1 MIYKIDFLCK
11 ILATFIVIT
20 FFIIICNFLYYG
32 FVSYEKRLSKILKRN
47 KLLKISGIL
56 FLTSIILI
64 MILNSLSDKLMKEE
78 VISELNLMS
87 NTKTEIFIN
96 NQKVQNISLISKLKN
111 MEKQT
116 NKISGKTQIRVQLK
130 NSLKAIDLV
139 FQRNP
144 YDQENY
150 WIFVPKYNHST
161 NNCIGEIHTDEL
173 KKFN

>member
-11 ILATFIVIT
+11 ILAIFIVIT
-20 FFIIICNFLYYG
+20 FFIIICNFLYYR
-32 FVSYEKRLSKILKRN
+32 FVSYEKRLSKVLKRN
-47 KLLKISGIL
+47 KLLKISGII
-56 FLTSIILI
+56 FLTSVMLI

-78 VISELNLMS
+78 IISELNLNC

-96 NQKVQNISLISKLKN
+96 NQKVQNISLLSKLKN

-116 NKISGKTQIRVQLK
+116 NKISGKTQIRVQIK
-130 NSLKAIDLV
+130 NSLKGIDLV

-144 YDQENY
+144 YDQDNY

>member
-11 ILATFIVIT
+11 ILAIFIVVT

-96 NQKVQNISLISKLKN
+96 NQKVQNISLLSKLKN